1 MKMHTSILALKM
13 TLITVLITAM
23 SACADKTNP
32 KDLKLLVE
40 KPKEAALEKF
50 VLEFDRQF
58 IVNAA
63 EISIE
68 QIQLGQL
75 AQHNSNMIDV
85 MRLGKMIQVE
95 HHSSLQTLNTI
106 AQKKSIHLQVS
117 MTDSAMDTY
126 TTFRKKTGTK
136 FDKLYCT
143 KMIKEHE
150 DAIALFESA
159 LSELSDAEIHAWA
172 LSTLPVL
179 RTNLDQALICQKY
192 CAQWTRK
199 VKSTQ
204 IAFAKSMY

>member
-1 MKMHTSILALKM
+1 MAF
-13 TLITVLITAM
+13 TLIM
-23 SACADKTNP
+23 SSCADKIRLEDSATH
-32 KDLKLLVE
+32 LVNHQEVKIE
-40 KPKEAALEKF
+40 KSLF
-50 VLEFDRQF
+50 EFDRQF

-85 MRLGKMIQVE
+85 MRLGKMIQLE

-106 AQKKSIHLQVS
+106 AQKKSVHLPVS

-126 TTFRKKTGTK
+126 TTFRKKAGTK

-192 CAQWTRK
+192 CAQWTKK